1 MVEIKNITKK
11 YKENVG
17 NFDININIKEG
28 ETYAIVGPNGAG
40 KTTLI
45 GQILGFIKSD
55 SGEINVNGLS
65 SWKNRQDIMKFTGYV
80 AGEVSLYE
88 EYTGLAFLKLVKQ
101 LKPETNWNFVVQLI
115 KHFQID
121 TSTKIKKMSK
131 GMKQKIAIIASVM
144 NKPKFVVFDEPTSGL
159 DPIMQEQFRILV
171 KKLKEN
177 FKSTIIIC
185 SHIFQEV
192 VELSDR
198 VGVIKNG
205 KLVKE
210 LDIKGKD
217 VQKTIET
224 FKAIFKDDRDTL

>member
-121 TSTKIKKMSK
+121 TSTKIKKC
-131 GMKQKIAIIASVM
+131 
-144 NKPKFVVFDEPTSGL
+144 
-159 DPIMQEQFRILV
+159 
-171 KKLKEN
+171 LKEWS
-177 FKSTIIIC
+177 K
-185 SHIFQEV
+185 
-192 VELSDR
+192 
-198 VGVIKNG
+198 K
-205 KLVKE
+205 
-210 LDIKGKD
+210 
-217 VQKTIET
+217 
-224 FKAIFKDDRDTL
+224 

>member
-1 MVEIKNITKK
+1 
-11 YKENVG
+11 
-17 NFDININIKEG
+17 
-28 ETYAIVGPNGAG
+28 
-40 KTTLI
+40 
-45 GQILGFIKSD
+45 
-55 SGEINVNGLS
+55 
-65 SWKNRQDIMKFTGYV
+65 
-80 AGEVSLYE
+80 
-88 EYTGLAFLKLVKQ
+88 
-101 LKPETNWNFVVQLI
+101 
-115 KHFQID
+115 
-121 TSTKIKKMSK
+121 MSK